1 MPRWPMRDLD
11 LIAQTPRRDP
21 IRGLIIGHAES
32 GWMREARAWA
42 DVLLMAAVMV
52 IAASMTL

>member
-1 MPRWPMRDLD
+1 MRDLD
-11 LIAQTPRRDP
+11 LTSQIPRNDP
-21 IRGLIIGHAES
+21 VRNLIVGHAE
-32 GWMREARAWA
+32 GAWMGEARKWA

>member
-1 MPRWPMRDLD
+1 MRDID
-11 LIAQTPRRDP
+11 LTSQIPRNDP
-21 IRGLIIGHAES
+21 ARHLIVGHAES

-42 DVLLMAAVMV
+42 DVALMAAVMV

>member
-1 MPRWPMRDLD
+1 MRDLD

-52 IAASMTL
+52 IAASMTLC